1 MFIIEGHHYSHQK
14 ASGVSL
20 VELII
25 FIVIV
30 SVGIAGILMTMNEVT
45 RHSADPMIRKQSLAI
60 AESLLEEVQLMP
72 FTFCDPNDARVEEA
86 TASTTAEC
94 IGVGVESMGPEGE
107 GRYAAPQFDNVSDYA
122 GFTMNAGNGGIRD
135 IHNTQIPALNGYS
148 AEIRI
153 SSPGL
158 AGIAASET
166 LLIAVTVTGPD
177 NVPLTLE
184 GFRTRYAPNSPP

>member
-1 MFIIEGHHYSHQK
+1 MYIRPLRIRQKGLSLIE
-14 ASGVSL
+14 L
-20 VELII
+20 VM

-30 SVGIAGILMTMNEVT
+30 SVGLVGILMVMNTIT
-45 RHSADPMIRKQSLAI
+45 RNSADPMIRKQSLAI

-72 FTFCDPNDARVEEA
+72 FTFCDPDDPRVEEA
-86 TASTTAEC
+86 TAATTAEC
-94 IGVGVESMGPEGE
+94 TVAGVESMGPEGE
-107 GRYAAPQFDNVSDYA
+107 GRYSAPQFDNVSDYH

-148 AEIRI
+148 AQIRV
-153 SSPGL
+153 SNQGL
-158 AGIAASET
+158 GGIAAAET

>member
-1 MFIIEGHHYSHQK
+1 MCISPPKSIRQDGLSLIE
-14 ASGVSL
+14 L
-20 VELII
+20 VM

-30 SVGIAGILMTMNEVT
+30 SVGLVGILMVMDTTT
-45 RHSADPMIRKQSLAI
+45 RNSADPMIRKQVLAI

-72 FTFCDPNDARVEEA
+72 FTFCDPDSPNVEAA
-86 TASTTAEC
+86 TAATAAEC
-94 IGVGVESMGPEGE
+94 PVAGVEGLGPEGGE
-107 GRYAAPQFDNVSDYA
+107 GRYAAPQFDNVSDYH
-122 GFTMNAGNGGIRD
+122 GFVMNAGNGGIRD

-153 SSPGL
+153 TNQGL
-158 AGIAASET
+158 GGIAASET

-184 GFRTRYAPNSPP
+184 GVRTRYAPNSPP

>member
-1 MFIIEGHHYSHQK
+1 MYIRPPLVREKGLSLIE
-14 ASGVSL
+14 L
-20 VELII
+20 VM

-30 SVGIAGILMTMNEVT
+30 SVGLAGILLVMNTTT
-45 RHSADPMIRKQSLAI
+45 RNSADPMIRKQSLAI

-72 FTFCDPNDARVEEA
+72 FTFCDPDDERVEEA
-86 TASTTAEC
+86 TAATSAEC
-94 IGVGVESMGPEGE
+94 TSAGVENIGPEGE
-107 GRYAAPQFDNVSDYA
+107 GRYATPQFDNVNDYH

-148 AEIRI
+148 AQIRI
-153 SSPGL
+153 SNQGL
-158 AGIAASET
+158 DSIAAAET

-184 GFRTRYAPNSPP
+184 GFSTRYAPNSPP